1 MARRIRSVGI
11 LALVSL
17 IALFALTPLAGAAP
31 RAAETKTVTIKD
43 FEFAP
48 KELTI
53 NVGDTV
59 KWENDGPSTHSATS
73 TNGVFDSGAIAA
85 GEDFSFT
92 FTTAGTFNYACKFHD
107 IMQGT
112 ITVGAAAPA
121 PAAAPAAQ
129 PTVAVDAGDQPVVD
143 GAITVASVTAGQDGW
158 IVAHL
163 DENGA
168 PGKVLG
174 QTAVKTG
181 DNKDVKIKLSED
193 VPAGGKLWPML
204 HIDAGTI
211 GTYEFPGP
219 DAPVIVDGNIVMK
232 QIAVTAPAAA
242 APAAAEKD
250 AVDVDDQAI
259 VNGSITVAEIYAS
272 QDGWIVAHLD
282 EGGKPGKVIGHTAV
296 KKGESNNVVIKLS
309 EDVPAGGKLWP
320 MLHIDA
326 GAIGTYEFPGPDAPV
341 IVDGNIVMKQ
351 IAVTAAAAAAPTRI
365 GSTD

>member
-1 MARRIRSVGI
+1 MLMSRRIRSIGI

-17 IALFALTPLAGAAP
+17 IALFVLTPLASAAP

-43 FEFAP
+43 FEFTSKA
-48 KELTI
+48 LTI

-59 KWENDGPSTHSATS
+59 MWENDGPSPHTATS
-73 TNGVFDSGAIAA
+73 TNGAFDSGNINA

-92 FTTAGTFNYACKFHD
+92 FTTAGTFNYACKYHD

-112 ITVGAAAPA
+112 ITVGEAAPA

-129 PTVAVDAGDQPVVD
+129 PSGAVDASDQPLVD

-181 DNKDVKIKLSED
+181 ENKDVKIKLSED

-204 HIDAGTI
+204 HIDAGTV
-211 GTYEFPGP
+211 GTYEFPG
-219 DAPVIVDGNIVMK
+219 A
-232 QIAVTAPAAA
+232 
-242 APAAAEKD
+242 
-250 AVDVDDQAI
+250 
-259 VNGSITVAEIYAS
+259 
-272 QDGWIVAHLD
+272 
-282 EGGKPGKVIGHTAV
+282 
-296 KKGESNNVVIKLS
+296 
-309 EDVPAGGKLWP
+309 DVP
-320 MLHIDA
+320 
-326 GAIGTYEFPGPDAPV
+326 
-341 IVDGNIVMKQ
+341 
-351 IAVTAAAAAAPTRI
+351 
-365 GSTD
+365 